1 MSTPPPNFGYAPP
14 IQPVPADRRTQRANR
29 RAANVQ
35 ARQGREQARLR
46 QRALQR
52 RSVTGPILLVTAG
65 VLLLLL
71 QTGRLHWTDVLTW
84 LSVWWPAILIGS
96 GALLILE
103 WIFDRQFS
111 ATPGGPAPP
120 RVLGGA
126 ATALLLFLAI
136 VGAGL
141 TLARRSTSFFGN
153 ALDAPWFGNGRN
165 NHWDQLL
172 GTRSDFT
179 GNLTASLG
187 PEGELTV
194 NNPHGDITVTGS
206 SQDGQA
212 HVSVH
217 QHLFSR
223 GNNSQ
228 AHDDLSARHTRE
240 QPRFQ
245 GDRDHLTLSALPEGE
260 DDADLTIQLPHNA
273 SLIVRSDHGDV
284 GIEELHGS
292 ATIDAHHGDVKLT
305 AVRGPVRVDT
315 EDDDSTITAHSLGG
329 GLTLNGHSGDIDL
342 SDIEGGLV
350 LHGDFFGTTRLER
363 IRGNVD
369 FQSSFTRFTC
379 AGIPGN
385 LVVEGRSDLTA
396 KHLVGPLTL
405 ATTDRNLSLDGVR
418 GPADITN
425 RNGSVALTLAA
436 PLAPVRVTNTDGTI
450 DISVP
455 ERQAFTLQAKA
466 QDAEIHNEFN
476 LPSTTAGSVTH
487 TDGHVLGGGPELVL
501 ETGDDNIEIHKV
513 VVNPNDRWTDAP
525 GAASLAPS
533 PEKLHVHPK

>member
-14 IQPVPADRRTQRANR
+14 VQPVPADRRTQRAHR

-35 ARQGREQARLR
+35 ARLGRDQARLR

-52 RSVTGPILLVTAG
+52 GSVTGPVLLVAAG
-65 VLLLLL
+65 MLLLLL

-96 GALLILE
+96 GTLLILE
-103 WIFDRQFS
+103 WLFDRQFHAS
-111 ATPGGPAPP
+111 PGGPAPR

-141 TLARRSTSFFGN
+141 TLARRSTSFSGN
-153 ALDAPWFGNGRN
+153 ALGAPWFGNGRN
-165 NHWDQLL
+165 NWEQLL
-172 GTRSDFT
+172 GKHSDFASDI
-179 GNLTASLG
+179 TASLG
-187 PEGELTV
+187 PQGELTV
-194 NNPHGDITVTGS
+194 NDPHGDITVTGS

-212 HVSVH
+212 HVSIH

-223 GNNSQ
+223 DNSPH
-228 AHDDLSARHTRE
+228 ANDDLNARHTRE
-240 QPRFQ
+240 QPRFA

-273 SLIVRSDHGDV
+273 SLIVRSGQGDV
-284 GIEELHGS
+284 AIEELHGS
-292 ATIDAHHGDVKLT
+292 ATIDAHDGDVKIT
-305 AVRGPVRVDT
+305 AVRGPVRIDT
-315 EDDDSTITAHSLGG
+315 EDEDSTITAHSLGG

-342 SDIEGGLV
+342 SDIDGGLV

-369 FQSSFTRFTC
+369 FQSSFTRFNC

-385 LVVEGRSDLTA
+385 LVVEGRSDLSA

-418 GPADITN
+418 GPVDITN

-436 PLAPVRVTNTDGTI
+436 PLAPVHVTNTDGTV

-455 ERQAFTLQAKA
+455 ERQAFTLHAKVR
-466 QDAEIHNEFN
+466 DAEIHNEFN
-476 LPSTTAGSVTH
+476 LPNTTSDSPAH
-487 TDGHVLGGGPELVL
+487 TDGNVLGGGPELTL
-501 ETGDDNIEIHKV
+501 ETTDDNIDIHKV
-513 VVNPNDRWTDAP
+513 VVNPHDRWTDAP
-525 GAASLAPS
+525 DAAPLAPS
-533 PEKLHVHPK
+533 PDRRHIYPK